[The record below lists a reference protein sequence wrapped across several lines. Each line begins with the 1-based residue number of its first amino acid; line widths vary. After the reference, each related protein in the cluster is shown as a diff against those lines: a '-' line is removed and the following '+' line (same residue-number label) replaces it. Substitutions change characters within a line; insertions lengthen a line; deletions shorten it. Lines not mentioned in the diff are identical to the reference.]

1 MAKKTNQPK
10 PAKPRPCFRCPR
22 CGIQWVKDCE
32 RPTDGICSFCGSV
45 GEPQNEYAA
54 KVVKKL
60 EMVMLNNLLDDIVR
74 AKDELCAQYHID
86 DLRYLRIVLPLTNY
100 ERIKLSNHFV
110 VARPEST
117 KDGSLEYLAGMA
129 VKYADISE
137 PFRIEIISDESVGG
151 VEYDR

>member
-32 RPTDGICSFCGSV
+32 QSTDGICSFCGSI

-60 EMVMLNNLLDDIVR
+60 EAVMLHNLLDDILR
-74 AKDELCAQYHID
+74 AKDELCAQHCID
-86 DLRYLRIVLPLTNY
+86 DSRYLRIVLPLTNY
-100 ERIKLSNHFV
+100 ERVKASNHFV
-110 VARPEST
+110 VAKPDSDDE
-117 KDGSLEYLAGMA
+117 DILEFLAGMT
-129 VKYADISE
+129 VKYADIAE
-137 PFRIEIISDESVGG
+137 PFRIEIISDVPVGG
-151 VEYDR
+151 AEHDK